1 MAQPRKYIKMAT
13 EMSPTFRYRL
23 AQGVKGDLAGL
34 ESGSP
39 TLTALENRQTRWAKF
54 ARGFKKGG
62 AAPTIVGD
70 IMGVMGYM
78 ANYRRNIKNGMS
90 EEKAVEAFNEY
101 NQTQQTRRPS
111 ERAILQQNSNFIIRG
126 FTMFGSTP
134 ILYINNVMQASTN
147 ILRSW
152 NKGGIKSI
160 NQKDVRRLAL
170 NLGAANAAFVAMSNL
185 GLLLRGDDEER
196 KEAMRQIRNAML
208 GLNLVYMTPFVGS
221 AVKGVEN
228 YITGNR
234 RPADMGVN
242 PLTSLFNK
250 FKKAAEDDKEMEAML
265 QVVIEIGIG
274 AQLAPLQ
281 ALIETAGNLDEA
293 GIKEIYDII
302 GYSESYRE
310 KAAKKGYRPL
320 LPYQQELKDYNDKIK
335 KENEANPEW
344 VEAKAKEKAYN
355 KKVSDYEKYGP
366 E

>member
-1 MAQPRKYIKMAT
+1 
-13 EMSPTFRYRL
+13 
-23 AQGVKGDLAGL
+23 
-34 ESGSP
+34 
-39 TLTALENRQTRWAKF
+39 
-54 ARGFKKGG
+54 
-62 AAPTIVGD
+62 
-70 IMGVMGYM
+70 
-78 ANYRRNIKNGMS
+78 
-90 EEKAVEAFNEY
+90 
-101 NQTQQTRRPS
+101 
-111 ERAILQQNSNFIIRG
+111 
-126 FTMFGSTP
+126 MFGSTP

-310 KAAKKGYRPL
+310 KAAKEGASIKRTL
-320 LPYQQELKDYNDKIK
+320 LPKAQKEKDLKDKL
-335 KENEANPEW
+335 
-344 VEAKAKEKAYN
+344 KEKQENNSAFMRTKEREKEAR
-355 KKVSDYEKYGP
+355 KKKKDRELYGN
-366 E
+366 